1 LHPALAGR
9 SFESMEFLLE
19 WGDGL
24 HALALAI
31 ALAACAGLRAWLP
44 LLLSG
49 LLARVGYLE
58 LGDSFGFLASDRA
71 ILAFA
76 VATLLEMAADKIPAV
91 DNVLD
96 VVSTVARPAAGA
108 LIAASVIGRV
118 SDPLTSVALGIAV
131 GAPSAL
137 APHAAKSLLRAA
149 ATTFTGGLANPVL
162 SLIEDVTTVGLFAL
176 ALLVPLLVVAAL
188 GVLVFAVLRRRRHRV
203 PSPA

>member
-1 LHPALAGR
+1 
-9 SFESMEFLLE
+9 MELLLE

-24 HALALAI
+24 HALALAV

-49 LLARVGYLE
+49 LLARAGYLE
-58 LGDSFGFLASDRA
+58 LGDSFGFLSSDRA
-71 ILAFA
+71 LLAFA
-76 VATLLEMAADKIPAV
+76 VATLLEMTADKIPAV
-91 DNVLD
+91 DHALD

-118 SDPLTSVALGIAV
+118 SDPLTSIALGIAV

-149 ATTFTGGLANPVL
+149 ATTLTGGLANPVL
-162 SLIEDVTTVGLFAL
+162 SLIEDITAVGLFAL

-188 GVLVFAVLRRRRHRV
+188 GILVLAIWRRRRRV
-203 PSPA
+203 VSPA